1 VPPGQQEIPGQQ
13 GLRAIQD
20 QQERQAAPV
29 QLVLRAAQVLAAEQQ
44 GLPGLQ
50 DQLEAGVVFVQAQL

>member
-1 VPPGQQEIPGQQ
+1 
-13 GLRAIQD
+13 
-20 QQERQAAPV
+20 V